1 MFSQDGWR
9 VVTKLIFLLKNST
22 LKFRILSTK
31 CVLNKQMKNNNSGF
45 LTFVKGKGHLFCQ
58 SEQRKYSQQEDDV
71 YFKCKSRT

>member
-1 MFSQDGWR
+1 MILEDGWR
-9 VVTKLIFLLKNST
+9 VVTKFIFLLKNST